1 MLKAIHQVY
10 FSRKVIKIKILTLES
25 GFPPELASG
34 RLPFE
39 FARQLAK
46 RGHNVMVVTIFPRKY
61 LLDKEIKIARWKFF
75 YRERMDGFDI
85 IRFRP
90 QFSSNSLIARMLE
103 YVLIP
108 VSLFIG
114 GLVFARK
121 SMVLHCTIPPL
132 FIGFSTCL
140 IGRLLETSVIVRVQ
154 DVHPDALVKLG
165 LLRNRLLIKIL
176 EFMEKFIYLCADR
189 LTVIGETYRKHIISK
204 GAYPDK
210 VMLIPNWADTTKI
223 PSLDNSSK
231 SLNDIGPE
239 KKFTITYAGTMS
251 WPQDLETVVEAANI
265 LRKYEDIVFLL
276 VGDGVKKRVL
286 IKRSKALG
294 LSNIRFLPLQ
304 SREKYFEI
312 LKASNACLVSLR
324 KAFESP
330 SVPSK
335 MLDIMACGKP
345 VIANVPIGGDVSE
358 ILKKAKCGLAIEP
371 ENPHL
376 LAKAILMLLDDDA
389 LAEELGKNGRKYLDK
404 HFSISTCIDRYE
416 QIMTNLINKAQL

>member
-1 MLKAIHQVY
+1 
-10 FSRKVIKIKILTLES
+10 LTLES

-39 FARQLAK
+39 FASQLAK
-46 RGHNVMVVTIFPRKY
+46 LGHNVVVVTIFPRKY
-61 LLDKEIKIARWKFF
+61 LLNKKGKIAKWKFF
-75 YRERMDGFDI
+75 YQEQMDGFDV

-90 QFSSNSLIARMLE
+90 QFSSNSLASRMLE
-103 YVLIP
+103 HVLIP
-108 VSLFIG
+108 ASLFIG
-114 GLVFARK
+114 GLASARK
-121 SMVLHCTIPPL
+121 DMVIHCTIPPL
-132 FIGFSTCL
+132 FIGFSACL
-140 IGRLLETSVIVRVQ
+140 IGRLLGTPVVVRVQ

-165 LLRNRLLIKIL
+165 LLKNRLLIKFL
-176 EFMEKFIYLCADR
+176 EFAEKLIYLCADH

-204 GAYPDK
+204 GVYPSK
-210 VMLIPNWADTTKI
+210 VTLIPNWADTAKI
-223 PSLDNSSK
+223 PSSNNPSK
-231 SLNDIGPE
+231 FLKDMGLE
-239 KKFTITYAGTMS
+239 KEFIVTYAGTMS
-251 WPQDLETVVEAANI
+251 WPQDLETVVEAANM
-265 LRKYEDIVFLL
+265 LRNHKDIMFLL
-276 VGDGVKKRVL
+276 VGDGVKKKIL
-286 IKRSKALG
+286 IERSKALC

-312 LKASNACLVSLR
+312 LDASNVCLVSLR
-324 KAFESP
+324 KSFESP

-404 HFSISTCIDRYE
+404 HFSISTCIDKYE